1 MAVDLSTEL
10 LFRTARSGGKGGQNV
25 NKVETAA
32 EAVWHPATSGLFGE
46 EDKARI
52 LHKLSGKLNKEGFLA
67 VKSTEARGQLE
78 NKAIA
83 QKKLEALI
91 EAALIRPKPRKKVK
105 PTRAMIEKR
114 LEGKRKASFK
124 KEQRRKD
131 W

>member
-1 MAVDLSTEL
+1 MTVDLSAEL
-10 LFRTARSGGKGGQNV
+10 SFRTARSGGKGGQNV

-32 EAVWHPATSGLFGE
+32 EAVWYPAQTALFPE

-52 LHKLSGKLNKEGFLA
+52 LHKLSNRISKDGALA
-67 VKSTEARGQLE
+67 VKSTSARGQLE
-78 NKAIA
+78 NKALA
-83 QKKLEALI
+83 QRKLEELVA
-91 EAALIRPKPRKKVK
+91 AALVRPKPRKKVK

-114 LEGKRKASFK
+114 LESKRKASFK